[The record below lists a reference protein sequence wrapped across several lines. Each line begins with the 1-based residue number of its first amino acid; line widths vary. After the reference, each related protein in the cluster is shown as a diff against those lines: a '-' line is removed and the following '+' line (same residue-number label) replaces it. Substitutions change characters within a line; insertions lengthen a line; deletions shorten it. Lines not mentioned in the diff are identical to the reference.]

1 MNFEVPSRWQVKK
14 RAGSLNGHFGCM
26 CRYPVCHCHGND
38 VAGRPHQRHNRP
50 IFGASLGARKTQRPL
65 ERGARCG
72 LRAVTI
78 SSLNSPSTI
87 SDIYTATGPWAVKAN
102 AFPLPRFFVC
112 PPPQL
117 KSRRKPEFFFFFPFL
132 IRSTWTW
139 WQINVNQRVERRRES
154 AVSMGDFEDQKDL
167 RGRKGSSD

>member
-1 MNFEVPSRWQVKK
+1 MNFEVAGRWQVKK

-102 AFPLPRFFVC
+102 AFPLPRFFLC

-117 KSRRKPEFFFFFPFL
+117 KSRRKPEFFFFSFFNPL
-132 IRSTWTW
+132 DMDM
-139 WQINVNQRVERRRES
+139 VANQRQSKSGEKERERS
-154 AVSMGDFEDQKDL
+154 IN
-167 RGRKGSSD
+167 GRL